1 MSRNPEYQFIETGA
15 DALVNQIVAGYEA
28 ITKTTVTAASP
39 EKLFIMWVADI
50 MLQERMLTNY
60 AANQNIPSRAD
71 GVNLDALAELYY
83 TQVRPEAQ
91 AAVCTVRFFISEPQ
105 SSPVLIPAGSRV
117 TDKSGKLVWETTVDA
132 YVVSGDT
139 YTDIPVR
146 CQVPGVSGNGWQP
159 GQINVLVDLY
169 DYCDGCE
176 NITVSDSGADR
187 ATDDEFYELLRASM
201 DAFSTA
207 GSEGSYVYHAKS
219 VSTEIGDVKAI
230 RPQVMEESAL
240 PLYQKDGVSYAFF
253 GGDTIKPE
261 TLMLYR
267 SDGME
272 AEAGSDF
279 TAAYT
284 KGLLVIQI
292 APGGTLAGMDSIR
305 GQVCKSGAGEV
316 EIFVLMDDG
325 TAAGEEIKAAVLD
338 ACSEKSVRPLTD
350 NVEVLDP
357 VPAEY
362 DIDMTYYINRGTTG
376 AAALI
381 KAVEAAVSEYIRWQ
395 SARMGRDINPS
406 KLHEMVMA
414 AGVKRVEIRSPVYT
428 VLSDG
433 TGGRTPELA
442 VLRDMQAVNGGTE
455 EE

>member
-1 MSRNPEYQFIETGA
+1 MSRNPEYQFIDTGV
-15 DALVNQIVAGYEA
+15 DTLVNRLVAGYEA
-28 ITKTTVTAASP
+28 ITKTSVSAASP
-39 EKLFIMWVADI
+39 EKLFIMWAADI
-50 MLQERMLTNY
+50 LLQERMLTNY
-60 AANQNIPSRAD
+60 VGNQNIPSRAD
-71 GVNLDALAELYY
+71 GENLDALAEIFY
-83 TQVRPEAQ
+83 TRFRPEAKP
-91 AAVCTVRFFISEPQ
+91 AVCTVRFRISEAQAYPI
-105 SSPVLIPAGSRV
+105 LIPQGNRV
-117 TDKSGKLVWETTVDA
+117 TDYSGTLIWETTEDA
-132 YVVSGDT
+132 YVQAGDT
-139 YTDIPVR
+139 FTDIPVR
-146 CQVPGVSGNGWQP
+146 CQVSGTAGNGWEP

-169 DYCDGCE
+169 DYCAGCE

-187 ATDDEFYELLRASM
+187 ATDAEFYELLRASM

-230 RPQVMEESAL
+230 RPQVMEEAAL

-261 TLMLYR
+261 TLILYR
-267 SDGME
+267 SDGSE
-272 AEAGSDF
+272 ASAGEDF

-292 APGGTLAGMDSIR
+292 APSGTLAGMESIR

-325 TAAGEEIKAAVLD
+325 TAAGEEIKAAVLE
-338 ACSEKSVRPLTD
+338 ACSEKSVRPMTD

-362 DIDMTYYINRGTTG
+362 DIDMTYYIKRGTTG
-376 AAALI
+376 TAALI

-395 SARMGRDINPS
+395 SARLGRDINPS

-433 TGGRTPELA
+433 TGGRTPQLA
-442 VLRDMQAVNGGTE
+442 VLRNLQAVNGGTE